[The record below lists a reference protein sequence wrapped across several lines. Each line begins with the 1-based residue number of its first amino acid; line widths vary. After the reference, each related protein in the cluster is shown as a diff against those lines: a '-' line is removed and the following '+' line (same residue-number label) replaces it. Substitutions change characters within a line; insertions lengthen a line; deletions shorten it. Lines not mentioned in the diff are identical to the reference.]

1 MIHLDKIRETNA
13 MEVKLKSKMSHSP
26 KNPHSYELVMIRTYV
41 WILTMA
47 NICIFR
53 NFVLSPVA
61 LPTQI
66 EQTELK
72 NVQLRTDL
80 ITNVA
85 LKNNDYVQFNSNGLR
100 SGTFVPGRA
109 LLRLL

>member
-1 MIHLDKIRETNA
+1 MGVDKIIYQKATYNFFQALIASQKWFNPTPLAPRVLSQSI
-13 MEVKLKSKMSHSP
+13 ME
-26 KNPHSYELVMIRTYV
+26 
-41 WILTMA
+41 
-47 NICIFR
+47 

-80 ITNVA
+80 ITYVA